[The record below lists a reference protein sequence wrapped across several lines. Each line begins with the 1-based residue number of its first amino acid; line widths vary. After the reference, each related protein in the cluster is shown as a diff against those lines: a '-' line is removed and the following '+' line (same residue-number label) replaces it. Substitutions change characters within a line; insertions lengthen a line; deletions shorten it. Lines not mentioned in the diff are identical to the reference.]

1 MQSSRRAGRDYNT
14 GQEICCANKGEEG
27 DRAATAARGS
37 PPSIRNGPT
46 ETQRRDVAVLW
57 FLSAPPASAP
67 EFTPRLF
74 VAAPHPAFSQQPA
87 AAPGAFTLP
96 ANVPRRRPRC
106 CCLRPI
112 GATVAH
118 VRRLRVRIA
127 YRSLNNVDVV
137 IGTPTGELPPALGG
151 GAARRPGTALRPLAR
166 RSPIA
171 AESAARRGPRGPGP
185 GLSCRGRLGRR
196 DPPGGGGAA
205 PPGARAAGPGRGRPP
220 AGLSI
225 HVLVLPH
232 RRAVA
237 ATSPRLRRR
246 RSERATLPAKA
257 VCELI
262 FIHLGTY
269 PVDGTCCKTPIR
281 PSSAATAPTP
291 TKRPSPASP
300 KSATR
305 TSAAPRRARRP
316 GRP

>member
-151 GAARRPGTALRPLAR
+151 GAARRPGAALRPLASSGLPWKSNHANLHI
-166 RSPIA
+166 SPCDHEVA
-171 AESAARRGPRGPGP
+171 
-185 GLSCRGRLGRR
+185 
-196 DPPGGGGAA
+196 GANNELA
-205 PPGARAAGPGRGRPP
+205 
-220 AGLSI
+220 S
-225 HVLVLPH
+225 
-232 RRAVA
+232 
-237 ATSPRLRRR
+237 
-246 RSERATLPAKA
+246 RSENTAQTPR
-257 VCELI
+257 
-262 FIHLGTY
+262 
-269 PVDGTCCKTPIR
+269 PVHR
-281 PSSAATAPTP
+281 
-291 TKRPSPASP
+291 
-300 KSATR
+300 
-305 TSAAPRRARRP
+305 
-316 GRP
+316 